1 MPPTA
6 HNKYDFIMADQK
18 KSKKPNFSLPN
29 DGSAKQKMI
38 VFFGLIGVLLIFFLV
53 IFMVAS
59 RGGENKTMFLS
70 LLRQQTELARVA
82 GLGASEPSVDQS
94 LQNVSA
100 NVQLVVASDSQ
111 QLQQTLAAK
120 KITFKPKD
128 IAKSVNA
135 ATDTSLTEAKAAAN
149 FTSIYISILDAQLT
163 DYEDSLQ
170 DAYNKTG
177 SKSIKE
183 TLTKNYDHAQEL
195 KKQLSAS
202 QQ

>member
-18 KSKKPNFSLPN
+18 KSKKPNLSLPN
-29 DGSAKQKMI
+29 DGSKKQKII
-38 VFFGLIGVLLIFFLV
+38 VFFGLIGILLVFFIIL
-53 IFMVAS
+53 FAVAS
-59 RGGENKTMFLS
+59 RGGENKTMFLG
-70 LLRQQTELARVA
+70 LLRQQAELARVA

-94 LQNVSA
+94 LQNISA

-135 ATDTSLTEAKAAAN
+135 ETDTSLAEAKAAAN
-149 FTSIYISILDAQLT
+149 FTSIYVSILNTQLT

-183 TLTKNYDHAQEL
+183 TLTNNYDHAQEL
-195 KKQLSAS
+195 KKQLAAS
-202 QQ
+202 Q